1 MNEHSFINYFFEII
15 LMKKNNRISDSD
27 LNTLDIKN
35 IVNGFN
41 RWDTK
46 YIYRV
51 SLFRYVI
58 SIRFPWLK
66 PRAMLKYDKLRFQ
79 EIAPKFV
86 ISRN

>member
-1 MNEHSFINYFFEII
+1 
-15 LMKKNNRISDSD
+15 MKKNNGILNSD
-27 LNTLDIKN
+27 LKNLDMKKIF
-35 IVNGFN
+35 NGFN

-58 SIRFPWLK
+58 SIHFPWLK

-79 EIAPKFV
+79 EIAAKFV
-86 ISRN
+86 IARNEKSP